1 MEAEYIGRGWSVFSE
16 DGKRIGDVVEVHPH
30 YLLVSRGLL
39 MVRDIYVPRYAVAT
53 VEDNKIV
60 LAIPDSR
67 LRKMGWNSPP
77 PPPPEPIDS
86 PTPRLVPTYEGEEED
101 AYAESGF
108 DDGGDTAY
116 EPYGGVD
123 YSVETDDSLYG
134 TSELND
140 YQDLGITQGPLLE
153 VDTDTYIAARRIG
166 AQRTDVL
173 PIVLVHG
180 WGLDSRIWDYLTL
193 DLPRDYYLVTYDAR
207 GYNGSAGPW
216 SGYDV
221 ATASHDLRVLLRT
234 LDLENAVLVGLD
246 LGAAAALH
254 YALDGGRRAGQL
266 ILIAPTVAWDDAPT
280 PGAAALESWQQ
291 TVRKDRP
298 ALAAQVVADLAPG
311 VSHETQAWLRDSLLR
326 VALHALDQGLQ
337 TLRSPQIPYRPQ
349 DVALPTT
356 IVAGTDDPLVGLER
370 VSALAE
376 AIPRANLIALDGAGH
391 LPMLSDPA
399 GLCGVI
405 RQAIAENAEVREES
419 QNGEPSPDDDGQDAE
434 TVPGEDKT

>member
-1 MEAEYIGRGWSVFSE
+1 MEAEYIARGWSVFSE

-39 MVRDIYVPRYAVAT
+39 MVRDIYVPRYAVASA
-53 VEDNKIV
+53 EDNKVV
-60 LAIPDSR
+60 LAITDSR

-86 PTPRLVPTYEGEEED
+86 PTPRLVPSYEGEEND
-101 AYAESGF
+101 TYTDSGF
-108 DDGGDTAY
+108 DDGGDTSY

-123 YSVETDDSLYG
+123 YNVETGDSLYA
-134 TSELND
+134 TSTLDD
-140 YQDLGITQGPLLE
+140 YQDLGITLGPLLE

-166 AQRTDVL
+166 TQHTDVR

-180 WGLDSRIWDYLTL
+180 WGLDSRIWDYMTL
-193 DLPRDYYLVTYDAR
+193 DLPRDYYLITYDAR
-207 GYNGSAGPW
+207 GYNRSASPW

-221 ATASHDLRVLLRT
+221 AMASHDLRVLLRT

-266 ILIAPTVAWDDAPT
+266 ILIAPTVAWGDAQT
-280 PGAAALESWQQ
+280 TVAANLERWQQ
-291 TVRKDRP
+291 TLRRDRP
-298 ALAAQVVADLAPG
+298 ALAAQVAADLAPD
-311 VSHETQAWLRDSLLR
+311 VSPQAEAWLRDSLLS

-337 TLRSPQIPYRPQ
+337 TLRSPQIPYSPE

-356 IVAGTDDPLVGLER
+356 IVAGTGDPLVDLER
-370 VSALAE
+370 VRALAG
-376 AIPRANLIALDGAGH
+376 AIPGAKLVVLDAAGH

-399 GLCGVI
+399 GLCAVI
-405 RQAIAENAEVREES
+405 RQAIAETEES
-419 QNGEPSPDDDGQDAE
+419 RDEDLGQGPEPDNPDNEVSPG
-434 TVPGEDKT
+434 